1 MPAAVERFVRGEK
14 TMRKPLIL
22 FFAVAAATSLFAQSL
37 TEKIDVAL
45 VNVDVTVTSHGAP
58 ARGLTRDDFEL
69 LEDGMPQNITHFYA
83 IENAR
88 EKTAAAEPAGAGTP
102 AAAQP
107 PPRDERLRRQGLVII
122 D

>member
-22 FFAVAAATSLFAQSL
+22 FFAVAAATPLFAQSL
-37 TEKIDVAL
+37 TEKIDVSL

-58 ARGLTRDDFEL
+58 ARGLTRDDFEV
-69 LEDGMPQNITHFYA
+69 LEDGVPQNVTHFYA

-88 EKTAAAEPAGAGTP
+88 EKNGGGAAGGRRNPCRGAALAT
-102 AAAQP
+102 
-107 PPRDERLRRQGLVII
+107 RRAF
-122 D
+122 